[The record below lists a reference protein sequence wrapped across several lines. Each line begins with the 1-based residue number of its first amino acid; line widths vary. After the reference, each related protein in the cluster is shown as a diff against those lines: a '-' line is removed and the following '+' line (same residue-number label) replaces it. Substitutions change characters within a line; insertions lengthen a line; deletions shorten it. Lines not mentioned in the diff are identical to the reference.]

1 MKQWIS
7 PNSPLHFT
15 RLRLRESQAFVHA
28 AIHQDSL
35 PSNVRRA
42 FRSEPNNSFGNL
54 TRLAQPLQRCV
65 RSPIGENLFF
75 FLAQSNGTR
84 LGQFFQ
90 AIGGGE
96 SGSDIVDQNSVFAE
110 LVGQALY
117 QPHNCSANGVGEH
130 EVGDGLFGGNG
141 GNRDDTPPAFTLHVR
156 DHFACE
162 IYRAKE
168 ICLYSLAP
176 VVVARSE
183 KALGRRTAGI
193 GYADVDA
200 AKFFGDGGNEPA
212 NDFGIGNVE
221 DLGENL
227 GPMLISDLA
236 GGQLE
241 GLLVARADGHATALS
256 RKRFRRSEP
265 DSLASSSYQS
275 NTVFQP
281 QIHGAS
287 IINVAVDFILSASP
301 RPFTLS
307 SEVMRLKRRSFH
319 PETKAVRGASDLDR
333 KNGPM
338 ATPIYQTA
346 TFEVADN
353 DEQLRVT
360 PTDHFYTRYGN
371 PTNTVAERTVAQLEG
386 VDAAL
391 TFASGMG
398 AITTTIMA
406 LLKSGDHIVAQRDIY
421 GGATKFFTQW
431 LPKMGVETT
440 LVDTT
445 EYDQH
450 ARAIRPNTKLL
461 YVESPTNPAVRVVDL
476 KKIVALARGHN
487 LLSMIDATFGTPI
500 NQRPSEFGIDLIM
513 HSGTKYLAG
522 HSDLICGVVAG
533 SGDLIEKI
541 HSTRTTLG
549 NCMDPHAS
557 WMLIRGLKTLAVRVA
572 RQNDNALRV
581 AEFLSQHDKARR
593 VHYPFLKNH
602 PQYAIAREQMS
613 GGGGMVSFEV
623 EGTGDDARRLTE
635 ALRLFTLAPS
645 LGGVESL
652 VSIPVLTSHAMI
664 SAQDRLKMGVTEQMI
679 RLSVGIENA
688 DDLIADLEHAFEA
701 VAARQHAQVG

>member
-1 MKQWIS
+1 
-7 PNSPLHFT
+7 
-15 RLRLRESQAFVHA
+15 
-28 AIHQDSL
+28 
-35 PSNVRRA
+35 
-42 FRSEPNNSFGNL
+42 
-54 TRLAQPLQRCV
+54 
-65 RSPIGENLFF
+65 
-75 FLAQSNGTR
+75 
-84 LGQFFQ
+84 
-90 AIGGGE
+90 
-96 SGSDIVDQNSVFAE
+96 
-110 LVGQALY
+110 
-117 QPHNCSANGVGEH
+117 
-130 EVGDGLFGGNG
+130 
-141 GNRDDTPPAFTLHVR
+141 
-156 DHFACE
+156 
-162 IYRAKE
+162 
-168 ICLYSLAP
+168 
-176 VVVARSE
+176 
-183 KALGRRTAGI
+183 
-193 GYADVDA
+193 
-200 AKFFGDGGNEPA
+200 
-212 NDFGIGNVE
+212 
-221 DLGENL
+221 
-227 GPMLISDLA
+227 
-236 GGQLE
+236 
-241 GLLVARADGHATALS
+241 
-256 RKRFRRSEP
+256 
-265 DSLASSSYQS
+265 
-275 NTVFQP
+275 
-281 QIHGAS
+281 
-287 IINVAVDFILSASP
+287 
-301 RPFTLS
+301 
-307 SEVMRLKRRSFH
+307 MRMKRRSFH
-319 PETKAVRGASDLDR
+319 PETKAVRGASDLEK

-338 ATPIYQTA
+338 ATPIYQTS

-371 PTNTVAERTVAQLEG
+371 PTNTVAEQTIAQLEG

-406 LLKSGDHIVAQRDIY
+406 LLASGDHIVAQRDIY
-421 GGATKFFTQW
+421 GGATKFLTQW
-431 LPKMGVETT
+431 LPKMGIEAT

-476 KKIVALARGHN
+476 KKIASLARQHN

-500 NQRPSEFGIDLIM
+500 NQRPAEFGIDLIM

-522 HSDLICGVVAG
+522 HHDLICGVVAG
-533 SGDLIEKI
+533 NSDLIEKI

-581 AEFLSQHDKARR
+581 AGFLSQHDKVRH

-613 GGGGMVSFEV
+613 GGGGMISFEV

-635 ALRLFTLAPS
+635 SLRLFTLAPS

-664 SAQDRLKMGVTEQMI
+664 SATERQKMGVTEQMI

-688 DDLIADLEHAFEA
+688 DDLIADLEHALEA
-701 VAARQHAQVG
+701 VAGRERVQVG